1 MNPITSLTKAVAS
14 LNRRLLLR
22 LLRVGLP
29 RYGKRML
36 FAVSLYTGLKH
47 LAHNDLQE
55 LEVLNEKMSLS
66 SSTDALEVPALLS
79 RSIWANCNLDE
90 TIATGSLDACSLKVV
105 EKMPTWLQYAD
116 MKKMLED
123 ARTVMQTAKLGLA

>member
-1 MNPITSLTKAVAS
+1 MNPITSLTKAVAG

-29 RYGKRML
+29 RYGKRLL
-36 FAVSLYTGLKH
+36 FAVSLFAGLKH
-47 LAHNDLQE
+47 LTHNELQE

-66 SSTDALEVPALLS
+66 SSKEALEVPALLA
-79 RSIWANCNLDE
+79 RTIWSGCNLDE
-90 TIATGSLDACSLKVV
+90 TVATGSLDACSLKVV
-105 EKMPTWLQYAD
+105 EQMPKWLQYD
-116 MKKMLED
+116 DVKQMLDD

>member
-1 MNPITSLTKAVAS
+1 MNPITSLTKAVAN
-14 LNRRLLLR
+14 LNKRLLVR

-36 FAVSLYTGLKH
+36 FAVSLFAGLKH
-47 LAHNDLQE
+47 LSHNE
-55 LEVLNEKMSLS
+55 LEELEILNEKMALS
-66 SSTDALEVPALLS
+66 SSTEALEVPALLA

-90 TIATGSLDACSLKVV
+90 TVAAGSLDACSLKVV
-105 EKMPTWLQYAD
+105 EKMPQWLQYGD
-116 MKKMLED
+116 VKQMLDD